1 MIVTM
6 IINTFPSEAANTYYI
21 PPIAKKDSSSNK
33 SIPARGKLISMWRN
47 RQCQYKK
54 LQFKVINET
63 KTANNQSSEPGKII
77 FCINKCRNNFNF
89 KYFVKKKK
97 DALYFHRN

>member
-33 SIPARGKLISMWRN
+33 SIPARGKLMS
-47 RQCQYKK
+47 
-54 LQFKVINET
+54 T
-63 KTANNQSSEPGKII
+63 
-77 FCINKCRNNFNF
+77 
-89 KYFVKKKK
+89 
-97 DALYFHRN
+97 